1 VSSAHWDRLQAL
13 FEGALEQPE
22 SDRDAWLESACEGDP
37 ELLAEVRQLLAA
49 DATTRDP
56 VGDAVSHSVR
66 DLEAA
71 SRRLKGQAIGPWR
84 IVRELGSG
92 GMGAVYLAERA
103 DSEYRRQVAV
113 KLIRGFPDSTS
124 LERLKTERQILADL
138 DHPNIAAMIDGGTTE
153 DGQPYLVMQYIDG
166 QLLNDWCQDAR
177 PDRGRR
183 LGLFCRICTAVEY
196 AHQKLV
202 IHRDLKPGNV
212 MVTSAGEPML
222 LDFGIAKLASD
233 DKVSSEAGSMTRSG
247 RYFTPG
253 FSSPEQLRGE
263 SVSTLADVYGLG
275 RLLDWLMRR
284 ELAPGEG
291 ACPRELAAVIK
302 QATASEPSE
311 RYPSVAAL
319 RQDIERYLDGRP
331 VEAAAP
337 RFGYRF
343 AKFIR
348 RHAWATGAGVLAL
361 LMATGLVSRI
371 LVESERAR
379 QAEAEARLE
388 AANANQ
394 VLDFLVEM
402 IDAAGPA
409 RARGADV
416 RVLDVIDLAS
426 ERASAES
433 VDDPELRARLL
444 FALGRLYRTM
454 EAQVPAM
461 ELLAES
467 ARLARETGDVAT
479 EIQALSM
486 LGVSAT
492 LDDELERAEM
502 ALERAIE
509 LSESHPGL
517 DPLLRATALNNY
529 GVYLNEAD
537 RVDEA
542 REALEQALAL
552 RRANGAPARTI
563 ATSLHNLADMLDIGG
578 RPAEALALYEQALEM
593 KESSIGRLHLSYAR
607 SLNGLS
613 MTAGQL
619 GDLET
624 AQRAMQE
631 HLEIRQTL
639 LGEDHHSLWRDYNE
653 LASQQHDAGR
663 LQEAIAL
670 YERAREH
677 DARSPGGAA
686 RDWLFT
692 NNMAAAYLDLGL
704 YARAESLFRESLALR
719 IERFGSDHLTP
730 HRVRHN
736 LAQVLYLQGRLDE
749 ARPFVE
755 AALNARRS
763 ALNAGHPDILRSE
776 ILSQL
781 IDLAASSS
789 PEGLENL
796 RHIIDQLAEALSED
810 NYGVLLTR
818 TELGR
823 ALIEAGELDSARREL
838 EDVQRRFIESLN
850 PEHAASTVLEL
861 DLARIELLESR
872 DRAAAER
879 LERVRVGLSSAVPV
893 TSTHLSRWSCL
904 SMRRAEPACWRA
916 SRVEAD

>member
-1 VSSAHWDRLQAL
+1 L

-22 SDRDAWLESACEGDP
+22 PDRDTWLEAACRDDP
-37 ELLAEVRQLLAA
+37 DLLAEVRNMLAA

-56 VGDAVSHSVR
+56 VGEAVSNSVR
-66 DLEAA
+66 ELEAA
-71 SRRLKGQAIGPWR
+71 ARRVQGQTIGPWR

-92 GMGAVYLAERA
+92 GMGSVYLAERA

-124 LERLKTERQILADL
+124 LERLKSERQILADL
-138 DHPNIAAMIDGGTTE
+138 DHPNIAAMIDGGTTD
-153 DGQPYLVMQYIDG
+153 DGQPYLVMQYIEG
-166 QLLNDWCQDAR
+166 QLLNEWCQDVR
-177 PDRGRR
+177 PDRGLKIR
-183 LGLFCRICTAVEY
+183 LFCRICAAVEY

-212 MVTSAGEPML
+212 IVTAGGEPML
-222 LDFGIAKLASD
+222 LDFGIARLASD
-233 DKVSSEAGSMTRSG
+233 DRSSDEVGAVTRSG

-263 SVSTLADVYGLG
+263 SVSTLADVYALG
-275 RLLDWLMRR
+275 KLLGWLMRSER
-284 ELAPGEG
+284 APGES
-291 ACPRELAAVIK
+291 ACPRELAAIIA
-302 QATASEPSE
+302 QATAGEPGE
-311 RYPSVAAL
+311 RYPSVATL

-337 RFGYRF
+337 RLGYRLG
-343 AKFIR
+343 KFIR
-348 RHAWATGAGVLAL
+348 RHAWATSTALLAL
-361 LMATGLVSRI
+361 VVSTGLVSRI

-409 RARGADV
+409 RARGEAV
-416 RVLDVIDLAS
+416 RVLDVIDMAS
-426 ERASAES
+426 ERASTES
-433 VDDPELRARLL
+433 VDDPQLRARLL
-444 FALGRLYRTM
+444 FALGRLYRTL
-454 EAQVPAM
+454 ESQVPAM

-479 EIQALSM
+479 EVQALSM
-486 LGVSAT
+486 LGMSAT
-492 LDDELERAEM
+492 LDDQLERAES
-502 ALERAIE
+502 ALIRAVE
-509 LSESHPGL
+509 LSETHIGL

-529 GVYLNEAD
+529 GVYLNETD
-537 RVDEA
+537 RVDDA

-563 ATSLHNLADMLDIGG
+563 ATSLHNLAEMEDIAG
-578 RPAEALALYEQALEM
+578 RPAEARALYEQALEM
-593 KESSIGRLHLSYAR
+593 KAASIGRLHLSYAR

-619 GDLET
+619 GDLEA

-631 HLEIRQTL
+631 HLAIRQTL

-653 LASQQHDAGR
+653 LAWQQHDAGR

-692 NNMAAAYLDLGL
+692 NNMAAAYRDLGL
-704 YARAESLFRESLALR
+704 YDRAESLFRESLGQR
-719 IERFGSDHLTP
+719 IERFGSDNLTS

-736 LAQVLYLQGRLDE
+736 LAHVFYLQGRLGE
-749 ARPFVE
+749 ARPLLDE
-755 AALNARRS
+755 ALKARRT
-763 ALNAGHPDILRSE
+763 ALDDGHPDILRSE
-776 ILSQL
+776 ILRQL
-781 IDLAASSS
+781 IDLAEGSSV
-789 PEGLENL
+789 EGIESL
-796 RHIIDQLAEALSED
+796 RATIAQLAEALSED
-810 NYGVLLTR
+810 NYGVLLAR
-818 TELGR
+818 AEFGR
-823 ALIEAGELDSARREL
+823 VLSQAGEMDRARIEFEDIQGRL
-838 EDVQRRFIESLN
+838 EESLN
-850 PEHAASTVLEL
+850 PEHSLVLVLEL
-861 DLARIELLESR
+861 DLSR
-872 DRAAAER
+872 VDHLQGRERAAAER
-879 LERVRVGLSSAVPV
+879 LEQISAALAERFPPSSV
-893 TSTHLSRWSCL
+893 HRQKLDCL
-904 SMRRAEPACWRA
+904 SHWRPGAEC
-916 SRVEAD
+916 